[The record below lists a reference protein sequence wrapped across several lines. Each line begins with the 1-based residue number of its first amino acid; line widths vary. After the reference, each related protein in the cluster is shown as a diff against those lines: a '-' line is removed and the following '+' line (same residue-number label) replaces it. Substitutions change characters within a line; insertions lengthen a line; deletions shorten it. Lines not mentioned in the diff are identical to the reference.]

1 MWRNDENPMVVD
13 HLWNEEE
20 KDYEAED
27 EIWYQRAD
35 LEYDSRWDA

>member
-1 MWRNDENPMVVD
+1 MEAENPMILDSV
-13 HLWNEEE
+13 WPEE

-27 EIWYQRAD
+27 ELWYQRAD